1 MCYRRGDQSTN
12 FSAVAHVDKE
22 PRLEEVRR
30 RQWKRLFAE
39 TSLRPATAGL
49 LAVPL
54 IPDEAMPTVLAP
66 IPGSPVAWTERDRAP
81 DSESVLR
88 PAISPTLLHRTS
100 SGGSPALRWPT

>member
-54 IPDEAMPTVLAP
+54 IPRRSHANGAR
-66 IPGSPVAWTERDRAP
+66 TETWQSCGMDRAGSRSRLRIRSSSGDIP
-81 DSESVLR
+81 DSAPQDE
-88 PAISPTLLHRTS
+88 
-100 SGGSPALRWPT
+100 